1 MNAYATIYRPPSKL
15 PSTMS
20 PGIFPDIA
28 GRGFPI
34 YAETTKPGYMAGA
47 GLMSSLTKRARG
59 VTGRI
64 ARRAVGKMRRT
75 VGKSARRT
83 IGKSARGKLSA
94 LKKKIGAS
102 LKRKVSTAVKKRVG
116 GTSKKL
122 QSEINKK
129 VNNLMSNPP
138 PAVRKNIRNELSKE
152 IAKSVPKRRVR
163 SSINGGPS
171 HNELVR
177 QAERAIYSG
186 ANF

>member
-1 MNAYATIYRPPSKL
+1 MNAYATIYRPPTKL

-20 PGIFPDIA
+20 PGIFPDIT
-28 GRGFPI
+28 GRGGFPI
-34 YAETTKPGYMAGA
+34 YTETTKPGYMGGA
-47 GLMSSLTKRARG
+47 GLMSSLTKRAHG

-64 ARRAVGKMRRT
+64 ARRAVGKTRRT
-75 VGKSARRT
+75 VGKSAR
-83 IGKSARGKLSA
+83 GKLTA

-102 LKRKVSTAVKKRVG
+102 LKCKVSTAVKKRVG

>member
-34 YAETTKPGYMAGA
+34 YTETTKPGYMAGA

-75 VGKSARRT
+75 V
-83 IGKSARGKLSA
+83 GKSARGKLSA

>member
-34 YAETTKPGYMAGA
+34 YTETTKPGYMAGA
-47 GLMSSLTKRARG
+47 GLMSSLTKRAGG

-75 VGKSARRT
+75 VGKSAR
-83 IGKSARGKLSA
+83 GKLSA
-94 LKKKIGAS
+94 SKKKIGAS